1 MPIIYEENNNSV
13 NTSTDN
19 ASTQTESQSRV
30 EEALQAIVDGSDG
43 SQLPASQSRVEAL
56 LKEIFDSGG
65 SSGGGGGSADYDT
78 IINAAIQKLTPDY
91 ENVEPVGRV
100 ESGNHI
106 YTATKRCIISL
117 MFSSTERNYRVIR
130 INGKEVAEDAPPSGI
145 VASDPSG
152 GSPMIN
158 GIWLPLRAGDVV
170 TIGEDQSF
178 IPNKAIAFYY
188 IIPYKS

>member
-65 SSGGGGGSADYDT
+65 SSGSGGGGGSVDYDT

-91 ENVEPVGRV
+91 ENAEPAVSV

-106 YTATKRCIISL
+106 YTATDRCIMNL
-117 MFSSTERNYRVIR
+117 MFCSKKRKYCLVL
-130 INGKEVAEDAPPSGI
+130 INGKEVAEDAAWSTSST
-145 VASDPSG
+145 AYG
-152 GSPMIN
+152 GSSMIN
-158 GIWLPLRAGDVV
+158 TIWLPLRAGDVV
-170 TIGEDQSF
+170 SIQEDASLST
-178 IPNKAIAFYY
+178 NDAWVYY
-188 IIPYKS
+188 IIIPYKA